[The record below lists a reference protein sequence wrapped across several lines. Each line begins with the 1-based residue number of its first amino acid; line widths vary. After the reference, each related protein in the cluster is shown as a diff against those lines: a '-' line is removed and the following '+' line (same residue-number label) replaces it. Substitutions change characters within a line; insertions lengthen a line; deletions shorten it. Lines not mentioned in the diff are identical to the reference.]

1 MLFDTKRTNDIILI
15 RDELKKH
22 YVRPFYLFYGPNLE
36 LMRNYIQRISELT
49 GLELKYVDSCSSVIE
64 ILKQKTFLPSD
75 YIYVVLNDNDYV

>member
-49 GLELKYVDSCSSVIE
+49 GLELKYVV
-64 ILKQKTFLPSD
+64 
-75 YIYVVLNDNDYV
+75 